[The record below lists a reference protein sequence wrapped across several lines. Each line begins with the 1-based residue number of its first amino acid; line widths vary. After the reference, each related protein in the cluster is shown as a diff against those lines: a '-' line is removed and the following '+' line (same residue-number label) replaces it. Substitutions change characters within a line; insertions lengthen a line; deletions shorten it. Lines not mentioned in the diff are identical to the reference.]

1 MELATFWVF
10 LWNRSNVCVD
20 AKESSNEFNCFSKAW
35 LFDRLGPIFA
45 IFALWQYKGWRKC
58 VIDNVLD
65 ELRHAVNHLSGRIDK
80 LGAASRVSDV
90 HTFRSGRVGADEE
103 DYHVDLEVTHA
114 VSSGR
119 DSDLARN
126 ICVRIVRRTFLFFDD
141 FLQVQLHQIPM
152 LLIQL
157 PLAMCESP

>member
-1 MELATFWVF
+1 MDMAAFWVF
-10 LWNRSNVCVD
+10 MWNRSNVCAD
-20 AKESSNEFNCFSKAW
+20 AKESSNEINCFVKAL

-45 IFALWQYKGWRKC
+45 IFALWQYKGWRHHA
-58 VIDNVLD
+58 IYNVSD

-90 HTFRSGRVGADEE
+90 HTFRFGRVGADVV

-119 DSDLARN
+119 DSDLAHNVCR
-126 ICVRIVRRTFLFFDD
+126 RILRRTFLFFDD
-141 FLQVQLHQIPM
+141 FLQVQRHQIPM
-152 LLIQL
+152 LLI
-157 PLAMCESP
+157 